1 MRLEF
6 VRIEEANDLINQLIE
21 HHPHAIFVTD
31 NQFKIKFFNKA
42 FQKLAEREKQKILDH
57 EFCETL
63 GCANRGRI
71 VGEENMFCKR
81 CQMRELMSGAN
92 LSELE
97 IIRDFSINNEYVT
110 KRLHITTNRVVMGG
124 QKYRL
129 VIIEDKTQKHYTG

>member
-6 VRIEEANDLINQLIE
+6 ARIEEANDLLNQLIE
-21 HHPHAIFVTD
+21 HHPNAIFVVD
-31 NQFKIKFFNKA
+31 SYFKIKFFNKS
-42 FQKLAEREKQKILDH
+42 FQKLCEREKQKILDH

-63 GCANRGRI
+63 GCANRGKNVVEVNR
-71 VGEENMFCKR
+71 FCQR

-92 LSELE
+92 ISELE

-110 KRLHITTNRVVMGG
+110 KHLRINTHRIIMDN

-129 VIIEDKTQKHYTG
+129 VIIEDKTQKHL

>member
-31 NQFKIKFFNKA
+31 INFKIRFFNKS
-42 FQKLAEREKQKILDH
+42 FQKLCEREKQKIMDH

-63 GCANRGRI
+63 GCAVRGKL
-71 VGEENMFCKR
+71 VADDNKFCKR

-97 IIRDFSINNEYVT
+97 IIRDFNIKNEYVT
-110 KRLHITTNRVVMGG
+110 KHLRINTHRVVMDN

-129 VIIEDKTQKHYTG
+129 VIIEDKTQKH